1 MLIKSLPRAMD
12 FFVSYF
18 VTTMMRSKVAK
29 ICNWT
34 GHSVQSLSQIKG
46 GRRQGRLIEGE
57 NKNACNVVGGQR
69 ERGASIISSTF
80 DAVEAK

>member
-1 MLIKSLPRAMD
+1 
-12 FFVSYF
+12 
-18 VTTMMRSKVAK
+18 MMRSKVAK

-34 GHSVQSLSQIKG
+34 GHSVQSLSQIKGG

-69 ERGASIISSTF
+69 ERGASIISSTL